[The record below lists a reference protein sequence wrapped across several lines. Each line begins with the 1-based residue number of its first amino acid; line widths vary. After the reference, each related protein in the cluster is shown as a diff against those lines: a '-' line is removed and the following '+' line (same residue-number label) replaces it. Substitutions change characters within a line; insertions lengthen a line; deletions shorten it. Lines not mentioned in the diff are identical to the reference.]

1 MMLGKILVIF
11 INGNMQKTLNKGIY
25 NVNIML
31 EVFMNIKELYLEVTN
46 EDFDSF

>member
-1 MMLGKILVIF
+1 MKIC
-11 INGNMQKTLNKGIY
+11 KKPLNKGIY